1 MKQCHLL
8 GPFALLLQGILGGL
22 GFISVVY
29 KRKVEVPQRPLKVW
43 LFDISKQIIGSLGIH
58 VLNLTISIISHTK
71 PTTSTYYDACDWYFL
86 IFLFDTTIGVP
97 IVYVF
102 VRLFTIIGK
111 WFNVEGIDSG
121 NYDEPPRYTCGNYD
135 EPPRYTWFFKQAFI
149 YFLALTSMK
158 AVTYTF
164 IRVVPLMWLA
174 EFLLAWTNFNEQI
187 RVGFVMFLFPLVMN
201 MFQYYVIDSLIQAS
215 AEEIEEMDR
224 FEAAHRSY
232 NAIQ

>member
-1 MKQCHLL
+1 
-8 GPFALLLQGILGGL
+8 
-22 GFISVVY
+22 
-29 KRKVEVPQRPLKVW
+29 
-43 LFDISKQIIGSLGIH
+43 
-58 VLNLTISIISHTK
+58 
-71 PTTSTYYDACDWYFL
+71 TYYDACDWYFL

-111 WFNVEGIDSG
+111 WFNVEGIDS
-121 NYDEPPRYTCGNYD
+121 GNYD

-201 MFQYYVIDSLIQAS
+201 MFQYYVIDSLIPAS